1 MLTNWDITPAD
12 VHGPEAAAVLRE
24 YYRDIVGRYYG
35 REATE
40 AEIDAA
46 MAEDPS
52 GSLVPPDG
60 LFLVARAPDRPSAGP
75 LGCVGLHWFGGG
87 KVAEIKR
94 LFVAPAAR
102 GLGGGV
108 RLLEAIEKAAK
119 EGGATLARLD
129 TRSDLVEARRLYAA
143 NGYEEVAPFN
153 EGPYA
158 EHWFAKQL

>member
-1 MLTNWDITPAD
+1 MPTNWDIAPTG
-12 VHGPEAAAVLRE
+12 VHGPEAAEVLRE

-35 REATE
+35 RTATE

-46 MAEDPS
+46 MAEEPS
-52 GSLVPPDG
+52 GALAPPEG
-60 LFLVARAPDRPSAGP
+60 LFLVARAPDRTSAGP
-75 LGCVGLHWFGGG
+75 MGCVGLHWFDGGRI
-87 KVAEIKR
+87 AEIKR
-94 LFVAPAAR
+94 LFVAPAVR

-129 TRSDLVEARRLYAA
+129 TRSDLVEARRLYEA
-143 NGYEEVAPFN
+143 NGYQEVAPFN
-153 EGPYA
+153 EGAYA